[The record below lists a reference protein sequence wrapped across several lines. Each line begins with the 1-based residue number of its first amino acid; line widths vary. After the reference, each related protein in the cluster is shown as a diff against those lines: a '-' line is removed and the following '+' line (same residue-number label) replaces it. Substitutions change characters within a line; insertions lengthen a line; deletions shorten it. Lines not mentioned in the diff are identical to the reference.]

1 MAKGLSWRS
10 IDKSRKCLEKKLFG
24 HSNMIVFDTETTGL
38 ADPENGIQEVDI
50 KIIQFSAIL
59 YDIER
64 DSSGLITN
72 LRQLDKFDMYLNPQ
86 ELLSDIV
93 IETTGIT
100 DRMLLGAETED
111 KAAWKIYQFMSR
123 SDLWIGYNVGYDL
136 KRLKGM
142 SQRTGYPYKQA
153 KDVIDVL
160 PMARDIISLDEI
172 RAYTTKTG
180 KKKLYRL
187 ENITPYLFPDFE
199 VKFHDS
205 LEDVRSTGKCFAELY
220 NRYQQL
226 DPDKMKTGEEKL
238 SISSIKFTLNYHS
251 PLKSKKIVLYTP
263 NGLSGIQWDMYYGY
277 WTCDSKK
284 GSDKLFKA
292 VNLQD
297 VEEKVLFIAKTR
309 LHSTAVTMDDLANE
323 MFRNFSKSPE
333 GKRLNKMSREDKK
346 ERDKAKKEE
355 ESMQKSMDA
364 SMEEDMD
371 ICIE

>member
-10 IDKSRKCLEKKLFG
+10 VEKSL
-24 HSNMIVFDTETTGL
+24 SNLNQRFLNHENLIVFDTETTGI
-38 ADPENGIQEVDI
+38 ADPEKGIREIDI

-59 YDIER
+59 YNIEK
-64 DSSGLITN
+64 DSAGFITD
-72 LRQLDKFDMYLNPQ
+72 LKQVDKFDMYLNPQ

-111 KAAWKIYQFMSR
+111 KAAWKIFRFMER

-136 KRLKGM
+136 KRLEGM
-142 SQRTGYPYKQA
+142 SERTGEPYKRA

-160 PMARDIISLDEI
+160 PMARDLISLDEI
-172 RAYTTKTG
+172 RAYTTRTG

-187 ENITPYLFPDFE
+187 ENVTPYLFPDFE
-199 VKFHDS
+199 AKFHDS

-226 DPDKMKTGEEKL
+226 DPDKMKTGTEKL
-238 SISSIKFTLNYHS
+238 SVSNIKFALNYHS
-251 PLKSKKIVLYTP
+251 PLKSKKIVVYTP
-263 NGLSGIQWDMYYGY
+263 NGSSGIQWDMYYGY

-284 GSDKLFKA
+284 GSDKLFKSID
-292 VNLQD
+292 LQD
-297 VEEKVLFIAKTR
+297 VEEKALSIAHTR

-333 GKRLNKMSREDKK
+333 GKKLSRMSREDKK
-346 ERDKAKKEE
+346 RRDKIKKEE
-355 ESMQKSMDA
+355 DVMQQSMNSSVD
-364 SMEEDMD
+364 DDID

>member
-10 IDKSRKCLEKKLFG
+10 VGNSLLNLNQKFSDHKNL
-24 HSNMIVFDTETTGL
+24 IVFDTETTGI
-38 ADPENGIQEVDI
+38 ADPENGIREIDI

-59 YDIER
+59 YDIEK
-64 DSSGLITN
+64 DSSGFITN
-72 LRQLDKFDMYLNPQ
+72 LKQVDKFDMYLNPQ

-111 KAAWKIYQFMSR
+111 KAAWKIFRFMER

-136 KRLKGM
+136 KRLEGM
-142 SQRTGYPYKQA
+142 SERTGEPYKPA
-153 KDVIDVL
+153 KDIIDVL
-160 PMARDIISLDEI
+160 PMARDLISLDEI
-172 RAYTTKTG
+172 RAYTTRTG

-187 ENITPYLFPDFE
+187 ENVTPYLFPDFE
-199 VKFHDS
+199 AKFHDS

-226 DPDKMKTGEEKL
+226 DPDKMKTGTEKL
-238 SISSIKFTLNYHS
+238 SISNIKFALNYHS
-251 PLKSKKIVLYTP
+251 PLKSKKIVVYTP
-263 NGLSGIQWDMYYGY
+263 TGPSGVQWDMYYGY

-284 GSDKLFKA
+284 GSDKLFKSID
-292 VNLQD
+292 LQD
-297 VEEKVLFIAKTR
+297 VEEKVLSIAHTR
-309 LHSTAVTMDDLANE
+309 LHSNAVTMDDLANE

-346 ERDKAKKEE
+346 ERDKLKKEE
-355 ESMQKSMDA
+355 DAMQQSMNSSVDD
-364 SMEEDMD
+364 DMD